1 MSDTKVPGDP
11 ERGKALQGPDP
22 KGPAVMESEALFRGR
37 SEIVIRHAG
46 REYRLRRTR
55 FDKLILT
62 A

>member
-1 MSDTKVPGDP
+1 MTVTKPPAATDRVTAQQVLDST
-11 ERGKALQGPDP
+11 R
-22 KGPAVMESEALFRGR
+22 PAVVESEALFRGK
-37 SEIVIRHAG
+37 SEIIIRHAG